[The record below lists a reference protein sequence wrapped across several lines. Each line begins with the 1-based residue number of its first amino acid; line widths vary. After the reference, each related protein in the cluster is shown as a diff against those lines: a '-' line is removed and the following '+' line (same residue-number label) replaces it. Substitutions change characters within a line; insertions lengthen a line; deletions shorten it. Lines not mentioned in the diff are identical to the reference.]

1 MPTLRDVIPPIQ
13 TTFPIMTGIF
23 KDQPI
28 EREYFQTVLRMIEQ
42 GLSARTRDET
52 ARPYIFMQSPNGS
65 VWRVTVS
72 DVGAVTTVKVL
83 G

>member
-1 MPTLRDVIPPIQ
+1 MPTLVDVLPPIQ
-13 TTFPIMTGIF
+13 TTFPIMTGVF

-52 ARPYIFMQSPNGS
+52 ARPYLFLQSPNGS

-72 DVGAVTTVKVL
+72 DVGAVTTLKVL